1 MVDNVVIQ
9 EPSKAIPGRAYK
21 RSVKNI
27 VIHKPMQREFSLVL
41 IALLMISTLAIGF
54 IIHQTIHSA
63 VFGGGG
69 YRFGKVSPYEIL
81 SDVSYQLIIRVSCV
95 LFVTLIVIAMF
106 GMLFL
111 HRVAGPVYRF
121 RLTFQTINRGDVP
134 RPVKLREG
142 DFFGET
148 AGEINKLIRRMEWE
162 RNKQLDIAGRIE
174 KLLSGRVSDAL
185 SDKLAELKKVC
196 ETPYQPEKL
205 EKHAKTEKVESPA
218 EQKK

>member
-1 MVDNVVIQ
+1 MADKVVIQ
-9 EPSKAIPGRAYK
+9 EPSKAVPGRAYK

-54 IIHQTIHSA
+54 IIHQTIHAA
-63 VFGGGG
+63 VFGGG

-121 RLTFQTINRGDVP
+121 RLTFQSINRGDVP

-162 RNKQLDIAGRIE
+162 RSKQLDIAVRIE
-174 KLLSGRVSDAL
+174 KLLTGRVPDAL

-196 ETPYQPEKL
+196 EVPYQPEK
-205 EKHAKTEKVESPA
+205 TGKVEKA
-218 EQKK
+218 EVPTEPKK

>member
-1 MVDNVVIQ
+1 MAEKTKIQ
-9 EPSKAIPGRAYK
+9 APSKAVPGRAYK
-21 RSVKNI
+21 RSVRNI

-54 IIHQTIHSA
+54 IIHNTINSA
-63 VFGGGG
+63 VFGGG

-81 SDVSYQLIIRVSCV
+81 SDVRYQLIIRVSCV

-121 RLTFQTINRGDVP
+121 RLTFQALNRGEMP
-134 RPVKLREG
+134 RVIKLREG

-148 AGEINKLIRRMEWE
+148 AAEINRVLKRLEFE
-162 RNKQLDIAGRIE
+162 KEKHDKVVE
-174 KLLSGRVSDAL
+174 KLEDMMKGRVTETVSE
-185 SDKLAELKKVC
+185 KLQEIKDLYSQ
-196 ETPYQPEKL
+196 PYQPEK
-205 EKHAKTEKVESPA
+205 EKKAEKAST
-218 EQKK
+218 